1 MYYLEFDIREDVVI
15 FYFCYRILFLEW
27 QQVFQD
33 GQIERDGFI
42 RYQSCGGGIV
52 YKGGGRLKGNIDI
65 YIGNYICSLYLMLYF
80 IINICYNLICSKD

>member
-1 MYYLEFDIREDVVI
+1 MYYLEIDIREDIVI

-42 RYQSCGGGIV
+42 RYQSRCRGIV
-52 YKGGGRLKGNIDI
+52 NKGGGRLKGNIDI